1 MFEDQQERHEVIANQ
16 IGQMFEQIEQID
28 EAEL

>member
-1 MFEDQQERHEVIANQ
+1 MFEDQKERHKIIAYQ

-28 EAEL
+28 KVEL